1 VIQELVIED
10 VHVRAQLSAP
20 GGHVSRE
27 AEIPEIRLRDMGSR
41 TRDGVPVSELTGL
54 VVRTILTAAARQ
66 GVDLPQSVRQS
77 LRSQLPPLGGVVVG
91 AQGEGAQGL
100 LEDTARKLEEET
112 GRALRGLFG
121 KEPEK
126 EQATEP

>member
-1 VIQELVIED
+1 
-10 VHVRAQLSAP
+10 
-20 GGHVSRE
+20 
-27 AEIPEIRLRDMGSR
+27 
-41 TRDGVPVSELTGL
+41 
-54 VVRTILTAAARQ
+54 
-66 GVDLPQSVRQS
+66 VDLPQSVRQS